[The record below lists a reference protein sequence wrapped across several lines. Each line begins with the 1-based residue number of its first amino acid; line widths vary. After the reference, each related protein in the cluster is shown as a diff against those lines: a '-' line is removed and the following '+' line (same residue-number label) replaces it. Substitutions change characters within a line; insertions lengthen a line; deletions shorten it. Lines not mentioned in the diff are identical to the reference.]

1 MRRSPCPEAER
12 SEEVLRM
19 RIRGWKIRRSFKN
32 ENQHR
37 SWKNRRSFKNE
48 NHYKN

>member
-1 MRRSPCPEAER
+1 MRRSPCPEAGR

-19 RIRGWKIRRSFKN
+19 RISGWKIRRSFKN

-37 SWKNRRSFKNE
+37 GWKIRRSFKNE
-48 NHYKN
+48 NQYKN